1 MHNTMATLALI
12 TLVAASIINAFF
24 GLTVLL
30 RTYQKSYGRYFG
42 LTILGVVLWGLS
54 DIGILFATN
63 ERLLHYSALVFY
75 LSPMIIPIF
84 IWFFALSFPEDSKL
98 PKYAPILAG
107 SIFSIFAVLFITNIN
122 LFIYDIK
129 ITDPFNVITPHMP
142 GFFLYAAFFSVFF
155 LLTYAAFVVKLS
167 KLHGL
172 ARTQVN
178 YTFWGALAASVPALF
193 SNLSLPMMGIGN
205 LIWLGPFFTLIFAAS
220 VTIAIIRHRLFN
232 IRLVLARSIGYLL
245 SVASLAAIYGFVA
258 FLVLNQ
264 FAFKE
269 SPISLGQQMVYTS
282 LAAGLAFT
290 FYPVRRFF
298 EKITNNLF
306 YRDAYD
312 PQLFIDQ
319 LNRSLVIH
327 NSDLDRMLNDVSAIV
342 QSNLKVEF
350 CMFAINDAKGKLRFI
365 NGAGKYSDAD
375 AKAAGALL
383 PHITDRIVIADTTY
397 SSTYENKLAHLMNKN
412 GVGML
417 AALVPDG
424 KHTSTASGY
433 LVLGNK
439 KSGNLFTSGDIK
451 LVNILINE
459 LVIAIENAM
468 RFEEIAQ
475 FNVTLQDR
483 VDDATRKLRRT
494 NDKLKAMDE
503 TKDDFISMASHQLRT
518 PLTSIKGYVSMV
530 LDGDMGEV
538 SPAQK
543 QALTQALV
551 SSQRMVFLIADL
563 LNLSRLKTGKFVIE
577 ATPTRLADIVESE
590 VNQLQE
596 TAKGR
601 ELELSYQKPTHFPT
615 LMLDETKIRQVVM
628 NFMDNAIYYT
638 HAGGH
643 IVVELKETEKTVEF
657 TVNDDG
663 IGVPKHEQ
671 PHLFNKFYRAG
682 NARKARPD
690 GTGLGLFMAK
700 KVIVAQGGSIIFRSK
715 EGKGST
721 FGFTLAKARLI
732 APPNANPVFHE
743 TTAYAAAEK
752 SLTS

>member
-1 MHNTMATLALI
+1 MATLAFI
-12 TLVAASIINAFF
+12 TLVISSVINAMF

-54 DIGILFATN
+54 DLGLLFVSN
-63 ERLLHYSALVFY
+63 PHMLHYISLIFY
-75 LSPMIIPIF
+75 ISPMIIPIF
-84 IWFFALSFPEDSKL
+84 IWFFALTYPEDSRL

-107 SIFSIFAVLFITNIN
+107 TMFMVFAALFIVDQNLFIHGIQIGSPMNSATPRMPGFLFYASYFSIFFILAYI
-122 LFIYDIK
+122 
-129 ITDPFNVITPHMP
+129 
-142 GFFLYAAFFSVFF
+142 
-155 LLTYAAFVVKLS
+155 AFVVKLS
-167 KLHGL
+167 KLRGL
-172 ARTQVN
+172 SRTQVN

-193 SNLSLPMMGIGN
+193 SNLSLPIMGIGGY
-205 LIWLGPFFTLIFAAS
+205 IWLGPFFTLIFAAS

-264 FAFKE
+264 FAFKG
-269 SPISLGQQMVYTS
+269 SPISWGQQMVYTT

-319 LNRSLVIH
+319 LNRALVLH

-342 QSNLKVEF
+342 QANLKVEF
-350 CMFAINDAKGKLRFI
+350 CMFAIYDDHGRPRFI
-365 NGAGKYSDAD
+365 NAASKYSDAD
-375 AKAAGALL
+375 AKAASSVL
-383 PHITDRIVIADTTY
+383 PHLNDRIVVADTIY
-397 SSTYENKLAHLMNKN
+397 ASMYENKLAHLMNKN

-417 AALVPDG
+417 AALIPEG
-424 KHTSTASGY
+424 KHASTATGY
-433 LVLGNK
+433 LMLGNK
-439 KSGNLFTSGDIK
+439 KSGNLFTNGDIK

-475 FNVTLQDR
+475 FNVTLQDK
-483 VDDATRKLRRT
+483 VDNATHKLRRT
-494 NDKLKAMDE
+494 NDKLKALDE

-538 SPAQK
+538 NHAQK

-563 LNLSRLKTGKFVIE
+563 LNLSRLRTGKFVIE
-577 ATPTRLADIVESE
+577 ASPTRLTDIVESE
-590 VNQLQE
+590 VKQLME

-601 ELELSYQKPTHFPT
+601 ELELTFDRPAHIST
-615 LMLDETKIRQVVM
+615 LMLDETKIRQVIM
-628 NFMDNAIYYT
+628 NFLDNAIYYT

-643 IVVELKETEKTVEF
+643 ITVELKETEKSVEF
-657 TVNDDG
+657 TVSDDG
-663 IGVPKHEQ
+663 IGVPRAEQ
-671 PHLFNKFYRAG
+671 HHLFNKFYRAG
-682 NARKARPD
+682 NARKARRSHRLAVRTP
-690 GTGLGLFMAK
+690 GFHPGNR
-700 KVIVAQGGSIIFRSK
+700 GSIPLGITIHYACISGHRIC
-715 EGKGST
+715 GA
-721 FGFTLAKARLI
+721 AK
-732 APPNANPVFHE
+732 HE
-743 TTAYAAAEK
+743 TCRGCRVTFM
-752 SLTS
+752 TMCCI